1 MFFGIK
7 FKLFAVKLILIIL
20 FKCLFIGKFNKIF
33 SNSFVVK

>member
-1 MFFGIK
+1 MFLGIK

-20 FKCLFIGKFNKIF
+20 FKCLFIGKLFNIF